1 MAVRSKRIPRRDQV
15 VALLKAHEDELRAR
29 GVQGLFLFGSV
40 GLGEERTGSD
50 VDLFFDH
57 RPGLGLEVVAIQERL
72 REIVP
77 GEVDVTTRRSLH
89 PLLRERILASAVRV
103 F

>member
-1 MAVRSKRIPRRDQV
+1 MPRRNQV
-15 VALLKAHEDELRAR
+15 VALLKAHEGELRAR

-40 GLGEERTGSD
+40 GRGEDRAESD

-57 RPGLGLEVVAIQERL
+57 RSGLGLEVVAIQERL
-72 REIVP
+72 REIVA

-89 PLLRERILASAVRV
+89 PRLRERILACAVRV

>member
-1 MAVRSKRIPRRDQV
+1 MPRRDEV
-15 VALLKAHEDELRAR
+15 VAQLRAHEAELRAR
-29 GVQGLFLFGSV
+29 GVEGLFLFGSV
-40 GLGEERTGSD
+40 SRGEERAGSD

-57 RPGLGLEVVAIQERL
+57 RSGLGLEVVTIQERV
-72 REIVP
+72 REIVT

>member
-1 MAVRSKRIPRRDQV
+1 MRRRDQV
-15 VALLKAHEDELRAR
+15 IALLKAHEDELRSR
-29 GVQGLFLFGSV
+29 GVERLFLFGSV
-40 GLGEERTGSD
+40 GRGEERSGSD

-57 RPGLGLEVVAIQERL
+57 PSGLGLEVVGIQERL
-72 REIVP
+72 REIVA

-89 PLLRERILASAVRV
+89 PLLRERIVAEAVRV

>member
-1 MAVRSKRIPRRDQV
+1 MLRRDQV
-15 VALLKAHEDELRAR
+15 IAVLRAHEGELRAS

-40 GLGEERTGSD
+40 VRGEDRAGSD

-57 RPGLGLEVVAIQERL
+57 RPGLGLEVVAIQDRL
-72 REIVP
+72 REIVA
-77 GEVDVTTRRSLH
+77 GEADVTTRKSLH
-89 PLLRERILASAVRV
+89 PLLRDRILASAVRV

>member
-1 MAVRSKRIPRRDQV
+1 MARRDEV
-15 VALLKAHEDELRAR
+15 AALLKAHEGELRAK

-40 GLGEERTGSD
+40 GRGEKRARSD
-50 VDLFFDH
+50 VGLFFDH
-57 RPGLGLEVVAIQERL
+57 RRGLGLEVVAIQERL

-89 PLLRERILASAVRV
+89 PLLRERILAAAVRV

>member
-1 MAVRSKRIPRRDQV
+1 MRPRDQV
-15 VALLKAHEDELRAR
+15 VALLKAHEGELRGR
-29 GVQGLFLFGSV
+29 GVEGLFLFGSV
-40 GLGEERTGSD
+40 GRGDERAGSD

-57 RPGLGLEVVAIQERL
+57 RSGLGLEVVAIQERL

-89 PLLRERILASAVRV
+89 PLLRERILASAVKG

>member
-1 MAVRSKRIPRRDQV
+1 MGRRDQV
-15 VALLKAHEDELRAR
+15 IALLKAHQEELRAR

-40 GLGEERTGSD
+40 GRGDERPGSD

-77 GEVDVTTRRSLH
+77 GEVDVTTRKSLH
-89 PLLRERILASAVRV
+89 PLLRERIVGSAVRI

>member
-1 MAVRSKRIPRRDQV
+1 M
-15 VALLKAHEDELRAR
+15 
-29 GVQGLFLFGSV
+29 QGLFLFGSV
-40 GLGEERTGSD
+40 GRGEERAGSD

-72 REIVP
+72 REIVA
-77 GEVDVTTRRSLH
+77 GEVDVTTRKSLH
-89 PLLRERILASAVRV
+89 PLLRERIVAAAVRV

>member
-1 MAVRSKRIPRRDQV
+1 MRPRDQV

-40 GLGEERTGSD
+40 GRGEEQPGSD

-57 RPGLGLEVVAIQERL
+57 RPGLGLEVVGIQERL
-72 REIVP
+72 REIVA
-77 GEVDVTTRRSLH
+77 GEVDVATRRSLH
-89 PLLRERILASAVRV
+89 PLLRERIVASAVRI

>member
-1 MAVRSKRIPRRDQV
+1 MRRRDQI
-15 VALLKAHEDELRAR
+15 VALLKAHEGELRAR

-40 GLGEERTGSD
+40 GRGEERAESD

-57 RPGLGLEVVAIQERL
+57 RSGLGLEVVAIQERL
-72 REIVP
+72 REIVA

-89 PLLRERILASAVRV
+89 PHLRERILASAVRV